1 MNEACYPEFSI
12 LMVDDELPWLR
23 SLGMT
28 LEGQGGFTNLISCSD
43 SREVMGLM
51 AEHDIGVVLLD
62 LTMPH
67 IGGEEILRR
76 INEEYPGVQVI
87 ILSGMNQVE
96 TAVGCMRQGAF
107 DYYVKTVEE
116 DRLLDG
122 VRRAVRMVRLQREN
136 HAIRRRL
143 FNRRLEHPEVFEH
156 IVTRHPSMLA
166 IFGYLESIAA
176 SRQPVL
182 ILGESGVGKELVARA
197 VHQLSRGAG
206 QQVNVNVAGLD
217 DNVFADTLFG
227 HVRGAYTGAD
237 RDRPGMIEKAAGGTL
252 FLDEI
257 GDLSPASQ
265 VKLLRLIQEGEY
277 YPLGSD
283 TPRQSN
289 ARIVCATNQDL
300 AAKVADRSFRK
311 DLYYRLHA
319 HQVRIPPLR
328 DRLED
333 IPLLLE
339 HFLEKAALDQQKT
352 VPTPPPEL
360 LSLLMSYSFPGNVRE
375 LEAMVHDAVSR
386 HEGGVLSMAVFRERI
401 GQGRDEVRRVDRRNI
416 FSGLDELPTLSEAA
430 DLLVDAAL
438 ERANNNQTL
447 AARLLGISQP
457 ALSKRLRQR
466 RQQSNEEV

>member
-1 MNEACYPEFSI
+1 MNDALNPEFSI

-23 SLGMT
+23 SLGMI
-28 LEGQGGFTNLISCSD
+28 LEGPGGFTNLLQCAD
-43 SREVMGLM
+43 SREVPRLL
-51 AEHDIGVVLLD
+51 AEHDIGLVLLD

-67 IGGEEILRR
+67 LSGEELLQR
-76 INEEYPGVQVI
+76 ITEEHPEVQVI
-87 ILSGMNQVE
+87 ILSGMNQLE
-96 TAVGCMRQGAF
+96 TAVRCMRQGAF
-107 DYYVKTVEE
+107 DYFVKTVEE

-136 HAIRRRL
+136 QAIRRRL
-143 FNRRLEHPEVFEH
+143 FGRRLERPEVFDH
-156 IVTRHPSMLA
+156 IITRHPSMLA

-197 VHQLSRGAG
+197 VHLLSNGRGE
-206 QQVNVNVAGLD
+206 QVNVNVAGLD

-227 HVRGAYTGAD
+227 HARGAYTGAE
-237 RDRPGMIEKAAGGTL
+237 RERAGMVEKAAGGTL

-283 TPRQSN
+283 SPRQSS
-289 ARIVCATNQDL
+289 ARIICATNQDL

-328 DRLED
+328 ERKED

-339 HFLEKAALDQQKT
+339 HFLRKAAAELDKP

-360 LSLLMSYSFPGNVRE
+360 LDLLMSYSFPGNVRE

-386 HEGGVLSMAVFRERI
+386 HEGGVLSMAVFRERT
-401 GQGRDEVRRVDRRNI
+401 GEGRELQRTADRENI
-416 FSGLDELPTLSEAA
+416 FAVLPELPTLSEAA
-430 DLLVDAAL
+430 DMLVDAAM
-438 ERANNNQTL
+438 ERAGNNQTL

-466 RQQSNEEV
+466 RSVS